1 MTPQDFLAA
10 YRFPAVEPRYAHT
23 NDPRRTWRRFVTD
36 EDGERH
42 SAAIPSPVAMAE
54 AFARPLLEQRFGA
67 VHRRPGGTLIAED
80 GSPLPEA
87 TLRGLVLAALLA
99 LPPREG
105 LGPYD
110 AYTGV
115 LRFVADD
122 PSGDALS
129 RYALHVARA
138 CSRRDVFPAPPV
150 PASPKRVPRVS
161 KTPAQWKA
169 DQRARD
175 RSAETQ
181 SARAWLELYLVEAE
195 PGDIT
200 AADLHSLAS
209 EGIQDYIDDE
219 AEHED
224 GTPWRV
230 PGPRTF
236 YAIAD
241 SVLGPRRRA
250 SQGAQTYRI
259 PDPEET
265 DVSATSTPAGDAIAE
280 AVLDRV
286 ARLVLEET
294 RPSFL
299 ALSERR
305 DATLATTADNVT
317 DLGAHR
323 RRRLA

>member
-1 MTPQDFLAA
+1 MTPQDSLAA
-10 YRFPAVEPRYAHT
+10 FRFPDVEPRYARDR
-23 NDPRRTWRRFVTD
+23 DPRRTLRPLLFD
-36 EDGERH
+36 EAGELH
-42 SAAIPSPVAMAE
+42 AAPIPSPVAMAK
-54 AFARPLLEQRFGA
+54 AFARPLLEDHFGA
-67 VHRRPGGTLIAED
+67 IHRHPGGALATDDGQTLTESAVSD
-80 GSPLPEA
+80 
-87 TLRGLVLAALLA
+87 LVLDALLH

-115 LRFVADD
+115 LRLVADD
-122 PSGDALS
+122 PSSPRLS
-129 RYALHVARA
+129 QYARNVARA
-138 CSRRDVFPAPPV
+138 CARRDVFPAPP
-150 PASPKRVPRVS
+150 PPLERDRAPRVA
-161 KTPAQWKA
+161 KTSAQWKA

-181 SARAWLELYLVEAE
+181 SARAWLELYLAEAE
-195 PGDIT
+195 PGAI
-200 AADLHSLAS
+200 AASELYALAS
-209 EGIQDYIDDE
+209 EGIPDYIDDE

-241 SVLGPRRRA
+241 DVLGPRRRA
-250 SQGAQTYRI
+250 SQGVRTYRI

-305 DATLATTADNVT
+305 DSAHTTADNVT

-323 RRRLA
+323 ARRSA